1 MTRKREVVPL
11 GRRGVIRQKHLVQV
25 GFNILFVFCMYWR
38 RIFVANSNGKQA
50 EDKKAKKAAKEAKN
64 KEEKERKEK
73 LKQEQKEQ
81 KKAEKE
87 KKEKEKAQKKGTLKV
102 PKPTDGSTKPS
113 KSTREYGIF
122 FVNVSKFNLIN
133 QVPIQEGSFEQSHD
147 ATKYSQFERY

>member
-1 MTRKREVVPL
+1 
-11 GRRGVIRQKHLVQV
+11 
-25 GFNILFVFCMYWR
+25 MYWR

-102 PKPTDGSTKPS
+102 PKPKDGSTKPS

-122 FVNVSKFNLIN
+122 FVNVVKI
-133 QVPIQEGSFEQSHD
+133 
-147 ATKYSQFERY
+147 